1 MKNSRTL
8 KVYETYQS
16 RDWNKH
22 VSRPEIRLQ
31 GKWLQELGFDIG
43 QPIQVQSHQNKL
55 VITLVPET
63 KETSSF

>member
-1 MKNSRTL
+1 MKNPRTL

-31 GKWLQELGFDIG
+31 GKWLQELSFEIG
-43 QPIQVQSHQNKL
+43 QTIQVQQHQNKL
-55 VITLVPET
+55 VITQVSKSTE
-63 KETSSF
+63 KH